1 MSWEIDPKV
10 LGDLVQSFL
19 RRRHPAKT
27 ALSVVAATDGRLKD
41 HQVQRWLEG
50 ASAPSG
56 AALMTLISAYG
67 PEFLAAV
74 FPSAPAWLDAACRDA
89 QITRLEKEIQELQAK
104 RAAAL

>member
-10 LGDLVQSFL
+10 LGELVQSFL
-19 RRRHPAKT
+19 RRRHPTKT
-27 ALSVVAATDGRLKD
+27 AAAVVAATDGRLKE

-50 ASAPSG
+50 VSAPSG
-56 AALMTLISAYG
+56 AALVTLISAYG

-74 FPSAPAWLDAACRDA
+74 FPSAPEWLDAACRTA
-89 QITRLEKEIQELQAK
+89 QLARIDQEIAELQSK

>member
-1 MSWEIDPKV
+1 MYWEIDPKV

-27 ALSVVAATDGRLKD
+27 AASVVAATDCRLKE

-56 AALMTLISAYG
+56 SALVTLIGAYG

-89 QITRLEKEIQELQAK
+89 QIARIENEIAELQAK